1 MNRTRRLVMTALLT
15 SSALVAGFAESRF
28 PLPFPGMRLGIANV
42 FSLAALISLGPAE
55 AAAVSIGRLAAA
67 FLLGG
72 NAAAF
77 VCSAGGLALSLPVTI
92 ALYKIF
98 PKSLSVPAISAAGAY
113 AFNVGQLAAIA
124 AVVRTHTV
132 FAYLPPLLLAGA
144 ATGYA
149 VGRAA
154 EWIGDRV
161 KRAIFIT

>member
-1 MNRTRRLVMTALLT
+1 MNRTRRLVTVALLT
-15 SSALVAGFAESRF
+15 SSALVAGLAESRF

-42 FSLAALISLGPAE
+42 FTLAALISLGPAE
-55 AAAVSIGRLAAA
+55 AAAVSLGRLAMS

-72 NAAAF
+72 NAGAF
-77 VCSAGGLALSLPVTI
+77 ACSAGGLALSLPVMT

-113 AFNVGQLAAIA
+113 AFNIGQLAAIA
-124 AVVRTHTV
+124 AIMRANTV
-132 FAYLPPLLLAGA
+132 FAYLPPLLLVAA

-161 KRAIFIT
+161 RP